1 MTSKLLMMPEMHH
14 MQCILRIIFQRQTNG
29 TSRLTNM
36 ARVAGRRPLWNLFM
50 LRVYVSMRS
59 LKYPRPTGEG
69 RVRAE

>member
-36 ARVAGRRPLWNLFM
+36 ARVAGRRPLTEFTYIILSNNAKPNKP
-50 LRVYVSMRS
+50 S
-59 LKYPRPTGEG
+59 PDG
-69 RVRAE
+69 RGQNNIFI